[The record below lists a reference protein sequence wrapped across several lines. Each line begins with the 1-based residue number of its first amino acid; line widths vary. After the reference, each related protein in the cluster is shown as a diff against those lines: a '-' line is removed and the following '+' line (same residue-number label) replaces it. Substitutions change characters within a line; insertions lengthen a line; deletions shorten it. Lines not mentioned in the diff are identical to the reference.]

1 MILAGWSLDPFW
13 LPLAAIALVAYAR
26 AFRAAAGRHPAWR
39 LATFTAGLLLI
50 LVAVVTPLEHLGN
63 QALWVNFTGFLL
75 LTMVAPPLILL
86 GAPLTLAYRALGP
99 RGRSRLRRACRARL
113 TRFITFPVLTWLLFA
128 VVTYIWQFTSLTD
141 RAAVSPPLRDLQQA
155 TLLLVGLLFW
165 APALAVDPLPWR
177 LPYPLRALYVFVE
190 MTHKALFGGM
200 FLSMNTAMHAGF
212 ASRAPSWAP
221 DPLADQRI
229 GIMILW
235 LGGNLLFV
243 AALAAVVIGWVRYEQ
258 RNQRRIDRRLELQR
272 RAERQRR
279 AALEAV
285 FQRPL

>member
-1 MILAGWSLDPFW
+1 MTFAGWSLDPFW
-13 LPLAAIALVAYAR
+13 LPLAAIALVAYVR
-26 AFRAAAGRHPAWR
+26 AFRAAAGRHQAWR
-39 LATFTAGLLLI
+39 LCAFLAGVLLV

-86 GAPLTLAYRALGP
+86 GAPLTLAFRVLGP
-99 RGRSRLRRACRARL
+99 KGRARL
-113 TRFITFPVLTWLLFA
+113 RQATRGRLVRFLTFPVLTWVLFA
-128 VVTYIWQFTSLTD
+128 VVTYIWQFTALTD
-141 RAAVSPPLRDLQQA
+141 RAAVNPLLRDFQQA
-155 TLLLVGLLFW
+155 TLLLAGLLFW

-177 LPYPLRALYVFVE
+177 LAYPLRALYVFVE

-200 FLSMNTAMHAGF
+200 FLSMNTAMHTGF
-212 ASRAPSWAP
+212 ASRAPAWAP
-221 DPLADQRI
+221 EPLADQRI